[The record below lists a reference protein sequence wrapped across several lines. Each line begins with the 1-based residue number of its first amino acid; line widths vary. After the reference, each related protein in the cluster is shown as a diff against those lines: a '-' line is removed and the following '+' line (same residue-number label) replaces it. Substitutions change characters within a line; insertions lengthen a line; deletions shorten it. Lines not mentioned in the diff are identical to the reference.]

1 MKKYISILSL
11 ITVLFMQSCERSE
24 SDLNPT
30 EQKQQS
36 IEIPNNKEFSK
47 NADGSSETNGSNNF
61 ETGDDDEPKKDKQ
74 HWRTMRD
81 TIL

>member
-11 ITVLFMQSCERSE
+11 IAALFMQSCERSE

-30 EQKQQS
+30 EHEKIK
-36 IEIPNNKEFSK
+36 IETLKNKESSK
-47 NADGSSETNGSNNF
+47 NADVYSEAKGSNNF

-74 HWRTMRD
+74 HWRTVRD
-81 TIL
+81 TIW